1 MNPRTAGMLQMST
14 AMAIAGT
21 VGWCVLLTGMP
32 AASVVFWRCAFGAAA
47 LAAICLGTPEARVRR
62 IGLRHA
68 GIAAVGGVALA
79 ASWTLLFAAFSH
91 ASIAIA
97 TVTYHTQPFML
108 AALGAMLFGERMT
121 PSQGGWLGLAFIGL
135 VLIVIGGATAG
146 TPSPAYLAGFG
157 LALAAAFFYALAAAL
172 TKKLRDVP
180 ARLIVLIQLVVGS
193 VLMLPFAGL
202 PAGASSPAVW
212 ALLAA
217 IAAIHT
223 GLMSTLLYSAIQKLP
238 TSTIGVLSFIYP
250 IVAILVDAWAFGH
263 WLGPVQIAGAAAILW
278 AVAGT
283 HFGWRIGSLRRRV

>member
-1 MNPRTAGMLQMST
+1 MTQ
-14 AMAIAGT
+14 
-21 VGWCVLLTGMP
+21 
-32 AASVVFWRCAFGAAA
+32 
-47 LAAICLGTPEARVRR
+47 AAICLGTPEARIRR
-62 IGLRHA
+62 IGLRQA
-68 GIAAVGGVALA
+68 GLAAVGGVALA

-91 ASIAIA
+91 ASVAIA

-108 AALGAMLFGERMT
+108 AVLGAMFFGERMT
-121 PSQGGWLGLAFIGL
+121 PSHGGWLCLAFIGL
-135 VLIVIGGATAG
+135 VLIIIGGATSG
-146 TPSPAYLAGFG
+146 TPPPAYLAGFG
-157 LALAAAFFYALAAAL
+157 LALAAAFFYALAAAV

-193 VLMLPFAGL
+193 VLMLPFAGM

-217 IAAIHT
+217 IGAVHT

-250 IVAILVDAWAFGH
+250 IVAVVVDALALGH
-263 WLGPVQIAGAAAILW
+263 WLGPVQLAGAAAILW

-283 HFGWRIGSLRRRV
+283 HFGWRISSLRRRV